1 MTKENEAFHRMWVE
15 NEPEDGV
22 LCAPAGLP
30 VRNKARP
37 RDMLHDQDQ
46 TLTPPPEDQPRPYAE
61 VENLPGDPDQDD
73 EEQREEG
80 GLGGANP
87 DNGDALATPNLS
99 REGVKHPVDPEMIQ
113 LPTLNVTLWRAAHDD
128 SFGGDGGSFSTS
140 REDAEA
146 YHNNPGF
153 GGPNLYRA
161 DVKIHPKK
169 LLDLYDLDDDQAKKK
184 IRQVTG
190 LPHPGAIGADE
201 WIPRITHHLSDAGVE
216 WVRHKE
222 SYPHDSETYTYTG
235 GGDDPEME
243 EVPKTNVETI
253 QLPTL
258 NVDGG
263 REFKTYKVVDGDIK
277 QE

>member
-1 MTKENEAFHRMWVE
+1 MTKEQEEFHRMWEE

-99 REGVKHPVDPEMIQ
+99 REGVKHPVDPEMIM
-113 LPTLNVTLWRAAHDD
+113 LPTLNTEPFYRIQWAGDSLSKSFKSSHVQSGEEEEGLSASHSLPDLVKWVTQGNASPIGHVEVVKFHGRRLGTGSDNEPLVEPVQELSRHEHQNFKPQHWRSNPPKTTDD
-128 SFGGDGGSFSTS
+128 LLSQGWK
-140 REDAEA
+140 R
-146 YHNNPGF
+146 
-153 GGPNLYRA
+153 
-161 DVKIHPKK
+161 VKKK
-169 LLDLYDLDDDQAKKK
+169 LIAN
-184 IRQVTG
+184 
-190 LPHPGAIGADE
+190 E
-201 WIPRITHHLSDAGVE
+201 
-216 WVRHKE
+216 
-222 SYPHDSETYTYTG
+222 
-235 GGDDPEME
+235 
-243 EVPKTNVETI
+243 ETI

-263 REFKTYKVVDGDIK
+263 TEFRTYKVVDGDTE